1 MGVQSVS
8 ISSVKYVV
16 TYTIILEFKGRSRIG
31 HLERRYY
38 ELFKSEKKK
47 CKHTREIYWELG
59 PVEVCS
65 HEHELGPRV
74 MVECELS
81 VMLLLCRH
89 KAGRRLSSFHT
100 ALQR

>member
-89 KAGRRLSSFHT
+89 KAGR
-100 ALQR
+100 